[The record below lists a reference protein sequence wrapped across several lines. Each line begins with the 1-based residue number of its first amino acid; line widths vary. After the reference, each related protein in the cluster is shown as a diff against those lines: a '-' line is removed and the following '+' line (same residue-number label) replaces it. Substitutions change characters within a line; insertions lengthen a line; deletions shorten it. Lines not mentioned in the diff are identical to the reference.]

1 MTEDIY
7 KTFSLN
13 FFNYI
18 KKEKSNRKSWLSRC
32 TSALINAKLI
42 SKKLLILFG
51 KTMLTENE
59 IYNSELIINDATV
72 TKSAIKLI
80 NDVLSNRVKENDF
93 LSKLM
98 NLSKIINFF
107 YQFSKLYAKI
117 FEIETEYYEIFT
129 SLLFQKSYENDK
141 NDYVNSIGILISGDT
156 KDKYQYEELLEY
168 INKNYNNQKDFI
180 NEYIRIFLDGE
191 KNYIDKI
198 DEILKKKNQMKINLN
213 CKK

>member
-7 KTFSLN
+7 KIFSLN

-32 TSALINAKLI
+32 TSALINAQLS

-51 KTMLTENE
+51 KTMFTENE
-59 IYNSELIINDATV
+59 IYNNELLINDATV
-72 TKSAIKLI
+72 TKSVIKLI
-80 NDVLSNRVKENDF
+80 NDVLSNRVNENDF

-107 YQFSKLYAKI
+107 YQVSKLYAKI
-117 FEIETEYYEIFT
+117 FAIENEYYEIFT
-129 SLLFQKSYENDK
+129 SLLFQKIYQNDK

-168 INKNYNNQKDFI
+168 INKNYNNQTDFI
-180 NEYIRIFLDGE
+180 NEYIRLFFDGE
-191 KNYIDKI
+191 KNY
-198 DEILKKKNQMKINLN
+198 LNKINEI
-213 CKK
+213 